1 MIGEWLIIVNTL
13 FNYLLVLFTK
23 EITGVHVTKK
33 RALCAAF
40 CSGVVSAVFDAS
52 IAISIVSALLLVGI
66 AFSFRFHMLIKQT
79 GVLIVATFFLGGLLT
94 AVQPL
99 LVGRS
104 LLFYILLCSMLAIL
118 CSKWAEMKWRSFW
131 QQNIQARYVVT
142 CKLRLGETELELR
155 GFIDTGN
162 MCTEPISQQP
172 VHFISY
178 NAIKDK
184 LPAPIDEALTTWDA
198 KSPYNLSMFP
208 REWLT
213 MIRLIPI
220 TTIQHRAIVPAFRL
234 TEWAIDQTKL
244 TGHYVVLTK
253 NDTHFP
259 QQADMMLHVLALSN
273 QNNKG
278 GQ

>member
-1 MIGEWLIIVNTL
+1 MIGEWLIIINTL
-13 FNYLLVLFTK
+13 FNYVLVLFTK
-23 EITGVHVTKK
+23 EITGVYVTKK
-33 RALCAAF
+33 RALSAAF
-40 CSGVVSAVFDAS
+40 CSGVVSAVFDTS
-52 IAISIVSALLLVGI
+52 ILISIISALLLVGI
-66 AFSFRFHMLIKQT
+66 AFSFRFHMLLKQA

-104 LLFYILLCSMLAIL
+104 FIFYLAFCSLLAIL
-118 CSKWAEMKWRSFW
+118 SSKWAEIKWRSFW
-131 QQNIQARYVVT
+131 QKNIQARYVVT
-142 CKLRLGETELELR
+142 CKLSLGDTELELR

-178 NAIKDK
+178 QAIQEK
-184 LPAPIDEALTTWDA
+184 LPTTVQEALTTWDA

-213 MIRLIPI
+213 MIRLIPLS
-220 TTIQHRAIVPAFRL
+220 TIQHRTIVPAFRL
-234 TEWAIDQTKL
+234 TEWFIDQTKL
-244 TGHYVVLTK
+244 SGHYVVLTK

-259 QQADMMLHVLALSN
+259 EQADMMLHVLALSN